1 MIFTVRQSSAWHF
14 YYFYYLDLSVLRVVG
29 LVLAIF
35 FALSAAAWSET
46 EYLVDPAGTDA
57 EIGRWLAPH
66 VVVID
71 RDAVPLDLLYVHL
84 PGSRDVPASSRRILH
99 HGAALG
105 YPAIGLR
112 YPNSWAVFNLCT
124 SSGDA
129 RCFEDVRLEI
139 IDGIDR
145 TDLVDVGPADCIT
158 NRLQRLLVFLAG
170 AYPDD
175 GWARFLDR
183 QGEVEWSKV
192 VLSGHSQGAGHAVM
206 LAKIHRVARVGLL
219 AGPTDYSNS
228 FDRPADWL
236 AKVGLTPAEDHWGFG
251 HVDDTLVPEDH
262 LLAIWRDLGMGA
274 FGEAVTVDAT
284 SPPYDGSH
292 MLFTA
297 AESGFLG
304 GLAAH
309 ASVVIDLFTPT
320 FDDGSAR
327 FGVVWETMLFP
338 EGVAARR
345 GAAFLRPG
353 RRVMP
358 R

>member
-1 MIFTVRQSSAWHF
+1 MR
-14 YYFYYLDLSVLRVVG
+14 VLRGASLVV
-29 LVLAIF
+29 AIL
-35 FALSAAAWSET
+35 FALAAAARSQT
-46 EYLVDPAGTDA
+46 EYLVDPAETDA

-71 RDAVPLDLLYVHL
+71 RDTVPIDLLYVHL

-112 YPNSWAVFNLCT
+112 YPNSWAVYNLCT
-124 SSGDA
+124 SSSDP
-129 RCFEDVRLEI
+129 RCFDDVRLEI

-145 TDLVDVGPADCIT
+145 TDLVDVGSADCII
-158 NRLQRLLVFLAG
+158 NRLQRLLEFLAG
-170 AYPDD
+170 AFPED
-175 GWARFLDR
+175 GWERFLDGE
-183 QGEVEWSKV
+183 GEVEWSKV
-192 VLSGHSQGAGHAVM
+192 VVSGHSQGAGHAAM

-219 AGPTDYSNS
+219 AGPTDYSS
-228 FDRPADWL
+228 FFGRPADWL
-236 AKVGLTPAEDHWGFG
+236 AEAGLTPAGDHRGFG

-262 LLAIWRDLGMGA
+262 LLAIWGDLGMAA
-274 FGEAVTVDAT
+274 FGGAVTVDAT

-297 AESGFLG
+297 SAPGFLG

-320 FDDGSAR
+320 LDDGSAR